1 MARRE
6 ITQFFDDV
14 DGTALSS
21 DEVNVVEFSYAGSDY
36 TLDLSEENAL
46 KFAHDLEPYL
56 KVATKVT
63 RARAPRGRGA
73 ASSATKSDPN
83 RNRRIREWARDNN
96 HAVSARGQISHE
108 IIAAYEA
115 ANPADR

>member
-6 ITQFFDDV
+6 ITQYFDAL

-46 KFAHDLEPYL
+46 KFASDLEPYL

-63 RARAPRGRGA
+63 KQRAPRGRSTSTGA
-73 ASSATKSDPN
+73 QKSDPG
-83 RNRRIREWARDNN
+83 RNRRIREWARNN
-96 HAVSARGQISHE
+96 GHNVSARGQISHE
-108 IIAAYEA
+108 IIAAYEE
-115 ANPADR
+115 ANPTDR

>member
-6 ITQFFDDV
+6 IIEFLDDL
-14 DGTALSS
+14 DGTALSA

-46 KFAHDLEPYL
+46 KFASDLEPYL

-63 RARAPRGRGA
+63 KPRATRGRSAA
-73 ASSATKSDPN
+73 ASGPKSDPA
-83 RNRRIREWARDNN
+83 RNRRIREWARNN
-96 HAVSARGQISHE
+96 GHTVSARGQISHD
-108 IIAAYEA
+108 IISAYEE